1 MRTLLTII
9 ASVVATAALMML
21 WDARPGLPPSVNAA
35 TSESPGVMTAFEK
48 QGGSD
53 LDAVFACDCMASEQT
68 RFDAGCFLWCP
79 LDFDDEAARDD
90 E

>member
-9 ASVVATAALMML
+9 ASAVVTAALMVL
-21 WDARPGLPPSVNAA
+21 WDARPGLPASVNAA
-35 TSESPGVMTAFEK
+35 SSELPGMMAASEK

-53 LDAVFACDCMASEQT
+53 LDAVFACDCMASEQA

>member
-1 MRTLLTII
+1 MRTLLTMV
-9 ASVVATAALMML
+9 ASAVATAALMVL
-21 WDARPGLPPSVNAA
+21 WDARPGLPASVNAA
-35 TSESPGVMTAFEK
+35 SSELSGMMTASEK

-53 LDAVFACDCMASEQT
+53 LDAVFACDCTASEQA

>member
-1 MRTLLTII
+1 MRTLLTMV
-9 ASVVATAALMML
+9 ASAVATAALMVL
-21 WDARPGLPPSVNAA
+21 WDARPGLPASVNAA
-35 TSESPGVMTAFEK
+35 SSELPGMMAASEK
-48 QGGSD
+48 QGGSE
-53 LDAVFACDCMASEQT
+53 LDAVFACDCTASEQA